1 MNPLRLALVASVAG
15 IALWGLFSLL
25 DNLRKPELLRT
36 QKVFIVKG
44 CEPMESDEARRLCPQ
59 LFCEKALLES
69 KAVTRS
75 AQFQITVDRT
85 AATMHLLGGRTQ
97 GTGSEG
103 SFACVLDNQKVVGA
117 RLMDSALLESLAAQ
131 DGDWSL

>member
-1 MNPLRLALVASVAG
+1 
-15 IALWGLFSLL
+15 
-25 DNLRKPELLRT
+25 
-36 QKVFIVKG
+36 
-44 CEPMESDEARRLCPQ
+44 
-59 LFCEKALLES
+59 
-69 KAVTRS
+69 
-75 AQFQITVDRT
+75 
-85 AATMHLLGGRTQ
+85 MHLLGGRTQ